1 MFPDT
6 GLHRVLLAQELIHCM
21 VNTVTPEALW
31 ATMIKCIKKKKGSLW
46 KITSPN
52 SNSGYIGIMGKNT
65 AGILRKRKGQK
76 SVFLYFLWCKRVLS
90 WCCLFTYSHSL
101 DHNTWW
107 SGEST
112 TVITGWLLLGSHL
125 YSFWWWSITWLAGR
139 METISC
145 HGCVQGWD
153 TRTFCLGFPD
163 ENRGQ
168 AKIPVLQLHQV

>member
-1 MFPDT
+1 MLPDT
-6 GLHRVLLAQELIHCM
+6 GLHTVLLAQELIHCM

-31 ATMIKCIKKKKGSLW
+31 ATMIKCIKKKGSLW
-46 KITSPN
+46 KITRPS
-52 SNSGYIGIMGKNT
+52 SNSGYVGITGKNT
-65 AGILRKRKGQK
+65 AGILRKREGQK
-76 SVFLYFLWCKRVLS
+76 SVFLYFLWCKSVLS
-90 WCCLFTYSHSL
+90 WRRLLMYSHSL
-101 DHNTWW
+101 DHNTSW

-112 TVITGWLLLGSHL
+112 TVTTGWLLLGSHL
-125 YSFWWWSITWLAGR
+125 YSFWWWSVTWLAGR